1 MIKKFDQEH
10 ADSVN
15 RILLLNENQFVTSS
29 EDNTLKVW

>member
-10 ADSVN
+10 SSYVF

-29 EDNTLKVW
+29 YDKALKVW